1 VAVPGR
7 FGADE
12 APGYDSRMAQFVP
25 GYALLHRLVLA
36 ELSAALPAEAQVL
49 VVGAGTGAE
58 LELLATA
65 RSGWRFVA
73 VDPAGPMLDVARAKA
88 DAGGY
93 GERVGW
99 HRGYVAELEPHPR
112 YDGAVMVLVSHFLPM
127 DGAKQALLAEVAA
140 RLRPGAPLVFAD
152 LAQPASPDS
161 PQAAVRRLAAID
173 RGVEPAAAEA
183 MVRNM
188 WQTLHPV
195 DGPELD
201 ALLAD
206 AGMGPARSFFQALGY
221 RGWVSARRGNG

>member
-12 APGYDSRMAQFVP
+12 APGYDARMAQLVP

-36 ELSAALPAEAQVL
+36 ELTAALPAAADVL

-65 RSGWRFVA
+65 RSEWRFTA
-73 VDPAGPMLDVARAKA
+73 VDPAGPMLALARAKA

-93 GERVGW
+93 RERVGW
-99 HRGYVAELEPHPR
+99 YRGYVAELEPAPR
-112 YDGAVMVLVSHFLPM
+112 FDGAVMVLVSHFLPM
-127 DGAKQALLAEVAA
+127 DGAKQALFAEVAV

-152 LAQPASPDS
+152 LAQAGSPDS

-173 RGVEPAAAEA
+173 QGVEPAAAEA
-183 MVRNM
+183 MVQNM

-195 DGPELD
+195 EGSGLD

-206 AGMGPARSFFQALGY
+206 AGMGPACSFFQALGY
-221 RGWVSARRGNG
+221 RGWVSVRRA